1 MKIMTIKNT
10 NRKMILVD
18 TSVIINYLKDQ
29 KTEAVEQ
36 FEYIL
41 DKSLLYGINTFIYQ
55 EVLQGAK
62 TDKKYNLLKEYFE
75 IIPLYHLKYSKESYE
90 QAALINIR
98 CREKGITISST
109 IDLSIAETA
118 IENDLYLL
126 HDDNDFINMAKVIK
140 ELKLYE

>member
-1 MKIMTIKNT
+1 
-10 NRKMILVD
+10 MILVD
-18 TSVIINYLKDQ
+18 TSVIIAYLKNQ
-29 KTEAVEQ
+29 NIRSVEQ

-41 DKSLLYGINTFIYQ
+41 DKSLPYGINTFIHQ

-62 TDKKYNLLKEYFE
+62 TNKEYNLLKEYFE
-75 IIPLYHLKYSKESYE
+75 TIPLYHLKYGKESYE

-98 CREKGITISST
+98 CRENGITIRNT
-109 IDLSIAETA
+109 IDLLIAETA

>member
-1 MKIMTIKNT
+1 
-10 NRKMILVD
+10 MILVD

-41 DKSLLYGINTFIYQ
+41 DKNLPYGINTFIYQ

-62 TDKKYNLLKEYFE
+62 TDKEYNLLKEYFE
-75 IIPLYHLKYSKESYE
+75 TIPLYHLKYGKKSYE

-98 CREKGITISST
+98 CRENGITIRSM
-109 IDLSIAETA
+109 IDLLIAETA

-126 HDDNDFINMAKVIK
+126 HDDNDFINIAKVIK

>member
-1 MKIMTIKNT
+1 
-10 NRKMILVD
+10 MILVD

-41 DKSLLYGINTFIYQ
+41 DKKLPYGINTFIYQ

-62 TDKKYNLLKEYFE
+62 TDKEYNLLKEYFE
-75 IIPLYHLKYSKESYE
+75 TIPLYHLKYDKESYE
-90 QAALINIR
+90 QAALINIK
-98 CREKGITISST
+98 CRQNGITIRST
-109 IDLSIAETA
+109 INLLIAETA
-118 IENDLYLL
+118 IENNLYLL
-126 HDDNDFINMAKVIK
+126 HNDSDFINMAKVMK

>member
-1 MKIMTIKNT
+1 
-10 NRKMILVD
+10 MILVD

-41 DKSLLYGINTFIYQ
+41 DKRLPYGISTFIYQ

-62 TDKKYNLLKEYFE
+62 TDKEYNLLKEYFE
-75 IIPLYHLKYSKESYE
+75 TIPLYSLKYGKNSYE

-98 CREKGITISST
+98 CRQKEIIIRST
-109 IDLSIAETA
+109 INLLIAETT

-126 HDDNDFINMAKVIK
+126 HDDNDFINIAKVIK

>member
-1 MKIMTIKNT
+1 
-10 NRKMILVD
+10 MILID

-41 DKSLLYGINTFIYQ
+41 DKSLPYGINTFIYQ
-55 EVLQGAK
+55 EVLQ
-62 TDKKYNLLKEYFE
+62 EYFE
-75 IIPLYHLKYSKESYE
+75 TLPLYYLKYGKKSYE
-90 QAALINIR
+90 QAALMNIR
-98 CREKGITISST
+98 CRQKGITIRST
-109 IDLSIAETA
+109 IDLLIAETT

-140 ELKLYE
+140 ELKLYG

>member
-1 MKIMTIKNT
+1 
-10 NRKMILVD
+10 MILVD
-18 TSVIINYLKDQ
+18 TSVLIAYLKNQ
-29 KTEAVEQ
+29 NIRSVEQ

-41 DKSLLYGINTFIYQ
+41 DKKLPYGINTFIYQ

-62 TDKKYNLLKEYFE
+62 TNKEYNLLKAYFE
-75 IIPLYHLKYSKESYE
+75 TIPLYYLKYGKKSYE

-98 CREKGITISST
+98 CRKKGITIRST
-109 IDLSIAETA
+109 IDLLIAETT

-126 HDDNDFINMAKVIK
+126 HDDNDFMNMAKVIK